1 MFECIHQLAKD
12 EQERANNVDEGRE
25 KELTK
30 RVEQGRNS
38 MNGFMSYKAACDTY
52 NLAQE
57 KNDSPERRNYWDVS
71 HIPNQNVRKLFITT
85 FGPEKS
91 GILGKNKEIQ
101 VAYLTDREKMG
112 ISFTKLQVDAFLD
125 KLEIDVEAVT
135 AELERLY
142 PDAQPME
149 EVEPMEEPH
158 PSLARASDKV
168 ETSADESVPV
178 GASEST
184 TQEPLLHVIAEDGRP
199 IELLIERS

>member
-1 MFECIHQLAKD
+1 
-12 EQERANNVDEGRE
+12 
-25 KELTK
+25 
-30 RVEQGRNS
+30 
-38 MNGFMSYKAACDTY
+38 MNGFMRYKSACDKH
-52 NLAQE
+52 NLEQE
-57 KNDSPERRNYWDVS
+57 KNVSPERRNYWDVS

-91 GILGKNKEIQ
+91 GILGKNKDIQ

-158 PSLARASDKV
+158 PSLARASDTV
-168 ETSADESVPV
+168 ETSADESIPV

-184 TQEPLLHVIAEDGRP
+184 TQEPLLHVIAEGRRP
-199 IELLIERS
+199 IKLLIEPSLEEPGVEGEAAIE

>member
-1 MFECIHQLAKD
+1 MVGLDEKGDGSSKRQRDDGATNQPPKKKRTLNGMFVAKRGGNMFECIHQLAKD

-30 RVEQGRNS
+30 RVERVRS
-38 MNGFMSYKAACDTY
+38 SLNGFVRYKADCDTY

-71 HIPNQNVRKLFITT
+71 HIPNQNIRKLFITT

-112 ISFTKLQVDAFLD
+112 ISFTKLQVDAF
-125 KLEIDVEAVT
+125 
-135 AELERLY
+135 
-142 PDAQPME
+142 
-149 EVEPMEEPH
+149 
-158 PSLARASDKV
+158 S
-168 ETSADESVPV
+168 
-178 GASEST
+178 
-184 TQEPLLHVIAEDGRP
+184 
-199 IELLIERS
+199 